1 MGSDTLVDIAPGK
14 SPVKKLGMVGY
25 RTEQPMAE
33 S

>member
-1 MGSDTLVDIAPGK
+1 MGSNTPVDITPDK